1 MNKVIKP
8 ILLLFVAVLLPL
20 SALAKSEATV
30 SSPSGNLTVTVG
42 VDKGGHPYYAF
53 NRGKEAV
60 LLRSQLGLKLKDGD
74 FDSNFKVVKF
84 TKAAKDETWQQP
96 LGEEKE
102 VRNHYNEL
110 TMQLMQ
116 RSGLQRRLNI
126 VFRVFDNGMGFR
138 YVFPQQK
145 NLTDFVIMEEKT
157 EFAFAKDPQAW
168 TLPFDTGYFEGLWT
182 KDNLSK
188 KGKVCTPVTIEYGDG
203 TYMELHEANLTDYAS
218 LCVKPVEAKQ
228 GGATLKAE
236 LVPWSTGE
244 LVFAKAP
251 FVSPWRFLTVDK
263 SLNDLVNN
271 RVMLNLNDPCKIKD
285 TSWLTPGKYVG
296 IWWSMHM
303 QTATWD
309 NGPKHGATT
318 ENTKRYIDFAAAHG
332 MKGLLV
338 EGWNDGWQ
346 YNWGQE
352 GEKFSFTKPYS
363 DYDFEGLQ
371 KYALSKGVSI
381 IAHCETGGA
390 AKNFEDQM
398 EEAFS
403 LYEKMG
409 IKAIKTGYVNTV
421 MDKKELQRSQYG
433 VRHYRRVIECAAKH
447 HIMVVNHEPA
457 MPTGLC
463 RTYPNLISG
472 EGVRGQEWNA
482 WDGNGGNP
490 PSHLEIIPFTR
501 QLAGAIDFTPGIFN
515 LEGRVYPGTHPH
527 TTLAKQLAEYVV
539 IYTPWQMA
547 ADEIENYKDQPAF
560 AFIEAVPTNWQKT
573 LVPQAEIGKYIVT
586 CRKDR
591 DSDNWYIGGMTN
603 EDARDI
609 DLKLDFLDAGGKYK
623 AIIYKDGPDAEY
635 DKNPYP
641 MTIDQ
646 KVVDASTVLSLHMG
660 KSGGFAIQLVKQK

>member
-1 MNKVIKP
+1 MNKIIKP
-8 ILLLFVAVLLPL
+8 FLLVLCAIILPL
-20 SALAKSEATV
+20 SAFAKNEATV
-30 SSPSGNLTVTVG
+30 SSPSGNLTVTAG
-42 VDKGGHPYYAF
+42 VDKFGKPYYSF
-53 NRGKEAV
+53 NRGKEAI
-60 LLRSQLGLKLKDGD
+60 LLRSQLGLKLKDGNL
-74 FDSNFKVVKF
+74 DSDFKVLAF
-84 TKAAKDETWQQP
+84 SRATKDETWEQP
-96 LGEEKE
+96 LGEEKY

-110 TMQLMQ
+110 TMQLVQ
-116 RSGLQRRLNI
+116 RSGLRRKLNI

-138 YVFPQQK
+138 YVFPRQK
-145 NLTDFVIMEEKT
+145 NLTDFVIMDEET
-157 EFAFAKDPQAW
+157 EFTFVKDAQAW
-168 TLPFDTGYFEGLWT
+168 TLPYDTYYLEGLWT

-188 KGKVCTPVTIEYGDG
+188 KGRVCTPVTIENGDG
-203 TYMELHEANLTDYAS
+203 SYMMLHEANLTDYAS
-218 LCVKPVEAKQ
+218 LSVQPVKGTQQ
-228 GGATLKAE
+228 GTKLKAE
-236 LVPWSTGE
+236 LIPWSTGE

-251 FVSPWRFLTVDK
+251 FVSPWRMLTVDK
-263 SLNDLVNN
+263 DINGLVNN
-271 RVMLNLNDPCKIKD
+271 RVMLNLNDPCKIED
-285 TSWLTPGKYVG
+285 TSWLTSGKYVG

-303 QTATWD
+303 RTATWD

-318 ENTKRYIDFAAAHG
+318 ENTKRYIDFAAANG

-346 YNWGQE
+346 YDWGRE

-363 DYDFEGLQ
+363 DYDFEELQ
-371 KYALSKGVSI
+371 KYALSKGVSL
-381 IAHCETGGA
+381 IAHNETGGA
-390 AKNFEDQM
+390 GKNLEDQM

-403 LYEKMG
+403 LYERMG
-409 IKAIKTGYVNTV
+409 IHAVKTGYVNPTI
-421 MDKKELQRSQYG
+421 DGKELQRSQYG
-433 VRHYRRVIECAAKH
+433 VRHYRRVIECAARHK
-447 HIMVVNHEPA
+447 IMIVNHEPA

-482 WDGNGGNP
+482 WDEQGGNP

-515 LEGRVYPGTHPH
+515 LEGRVYPQTHPH

-547 ADEIENYKDQPAF
+547 ADEIENYQDQPAF
-560 AFIEAVPTNWQKT
+560 AFIKAVPTNWQKT
-573 LVPQAEIGKYIVT
+573 LVPQAEIGKYVVT

-603 EDARDI
+603 EEARDI
-609 DLKLDFLDAGGKYK
+609 ALKLDFLDAAGKYK

-635 DKNPYP
+635 DKNPYS

-646 KVVDASTVLSLHMG
+646 QAVNAQTTLRLHMA
-660 KSGGFAIQLVKQK
+660 KSGGFAIQIVKQ